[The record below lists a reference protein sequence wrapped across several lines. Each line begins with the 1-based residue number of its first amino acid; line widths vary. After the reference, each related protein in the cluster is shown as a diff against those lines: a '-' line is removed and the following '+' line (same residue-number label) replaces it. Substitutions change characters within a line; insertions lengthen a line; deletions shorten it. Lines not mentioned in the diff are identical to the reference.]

1 MTKNKLSSILLSLT
15 IAFGLWLYVVTNI
28 SIEDERTYHD
38 IPVSFEGE
46 IALEERGLMITE
58 GTDATVD
65 LRLYG
70 ARDNLNKLTSSNI
83 TIKANLARIYDVG
96 QVEVNYEIYYPGDV
110 PSNAFTEQSKSPST
124 IKLMVEERLRKEVPV
139 TIEFTGSVPAEYLCD
154 TDNAMLDQAF
164 VDVVG
169 PASTVNQIEQAMIQV
184 DLENRTETIVD
195 YFQFI
200 LCDANGEPVDVDLV
214 VADVGQIRMELAIRR
229 FKELPVTY
237 TLVEGGG
244 ATEENVSINLDYP
257 VIRVSGSDVLLEQLT
272 QINLG
277 TINLATIPED
287 TTLTYD
293 ISLPEGVINLS
304 GVETINADIRFQG
317 LATRDF
323 TVENIRVTGVPSG
336 MEYELVTKRLTLTL
350 RGPADVIRKLKDT
363 DLVVSAD
370 LSGKDTGTV
379 MVNAGVSTMG
389 TAYNSVG
396 SLGNVS
402 VSVILREKATEGAD

>member
-58 GTDATVD
+58 GTNATVD

-83 TIKANLARIYDVG
+83 TIQANLARIYDVG

-124 IKLMVEERLRKEVPV
+124 IKLMVEERIKKDVPV
-139 TIEFTGSVPAEYLCD
+139 TIEFTGSVPEEYLCD
-154 TDNAMLDQAF
+154 TDNVILDQSY
-164 VDVVG
+164 VTVVG
-169 PASTVNQIEQAMIQV
+169 PASTIDQIEQAMIQV
-184 DLENRTETIVD
+184 DLEDRTETITD
-195 YFQFI
+195 YFQYI
-200 LCDANGEPVDVDLV
+200 LCNADGEPVDVDLA

-237 TLVEGGG
+237 TVVEGGG
-244 ATEENVSINLDYP
+244 ATEENAEITLDNP
-257 VIRVSGSDVLLEQLT
+257 VIRVSGSDILLEQLT
-272 QINLG
+272 EINLG
-277 TINLATIPED
+277 TINLGTIHED
-287 TTLTYD
+287 TTQTFA

-304 GVETINADIRFQG
+304 GVGEVNVGIRFKG
-317 LATRDF
+317 LATREF
-323 TVENIRVTGVPSG
+323 TVENIRVTGVPGG

-350 RGPADVIRKLKDT
+350 RGPADVINKMTDKDLFVT
-363 DLVVSAD
+363 AD
-370 LSGKDTGTV
+370 LSGKDIGTV
-379 MVNAGVSTMG
+379 IVNAGVSTLG

-396 SLGNVS
+396 ALGNVS
-402 VSVILREKATEGAD
+402 VSVILKEKAAEETT

>member
-1 MTKNKLSSILLSLT
+1 M
-15 IAFGLWLYVVTNI
+15 
-28 SIEDERTYHD
+28 DD
-38 IPVSFEGE
+38 
-46 IALEERGLMITE
+46 
-58 GTDATVD
+58 
-65 LRLYG
+65 
-70 ARDNLNKLTSSNI
+70 
-83 TIKANLARIYDVG
+83 
-96 QVEVNYEIYYPGDV
+96 
-110 PSNAFTEQSKSPST
+110 
-124 IKLMVEERLRKEVPV
+124 V
-139 TIEFTGSVPAEYLCD
+139 TITLD
-154 TDNAMLDQAF
+154 T
-164 VDVVG
+164 
-169 PASTVNQIEQAMIQV
+169 
-184 DLENRTETIVD
+184 
-195 YFQFI
+195 
-200 LCDANGEPVDVDLV
+200 
-214 VADVGQIRMELAIRR
+214 
-229 FKELPVTY
+229 
-237 TLVEGGG
+237 
-244 ATEENVSINLDYP
+244 P
-257 VIRVSGSDVLLEQLT
+257 VIRVSGSDALLEQLT
-272 QINLG
+272 EVTLG
-277 TINLATIPED
+277 TINLGSVKED
-287 TTLTYD
+287 TTLTYT

>member
-58 GTDATVD
+58 GTNATVD

-124 IKLMVEERLRKEVPV
+124 IKLMVEERVKKEVPV
-139 TIEFTGSVPAEYLCD
+139 TIKFTGSVPEEYLCD
-154 TDNAMLDQAF
+154 TDNVMLDQSY
-164 VDVVG
+164 VTVVG
-169 PASTVNQIEQAMIQV
+169 PASTIDQIEQAMIQV
-184 DLENRTETIVD
+184 DLENRTETITD
-195 YFQFI
+195 YFQYI
-200 LCDANGEPVDVDLV
+200 LCNADGEPVDVDLA

-237 TLVEGGG
+237 TVVEGGG
-244 ATEENVSINLDYP
+244 ATEKNAEITLDNP
-257 VIRVSGSDVLLEQLT
+257 VIRVSGSDILLEQLT
-272 QINLG
+272 EINLG
-277 TINLATIPED
+277 TINLGTIHED
-287 TTLTYD
+287 TTQTFA

-304 GVETINADIRFQG
+304 GVGEVNVGIRFKG
-317 LATRDF
+317 LATREF
-323 TVENIRVTGVPSG
+323 TVENIRVTGVPGG
-336 MEYELVTKRLTLTL
+336 MEYELVTKRLTVTL
-350 RGPADVIRKLKDT
+350 RGPADVIQKMTDT
-363 DLVVSAD
+363 DLFVTAD
-370 LSGKDTGTV
+370 LSGKDIGTV
-379 MVNAGVSTMG
+379 MVNAGVSTLG

-396 SLGNVS
+396 ALGNVS
-402 VSVILREKATEGAD
+402 VSVILKEKAAEETT